1 MRNNGI
7 FFLLVAGSLFGMPQQ
22 AASQPTSNDP
32 KVGDIIVANV
42 TTMACRTEGA
52 VDKTKWLARQ
62 GDPEAAVEFMVQNC
76 IPIKMGHTGT
86 LVTAIRYGYNG
97 VCVRWRGEP
106 DCLWSPRGQL
116 LSTSADKN

>member
-1 MRNNGI
+1 MPASSASPSGRD
-7 FFLLVAGSLFGMPQQ
+7 AGSRSRRSG
-22 AASQPTSNDP
+22 AT
-32 KVGDIIVANV
+32 
-42 TTMACRTEGA
+42 CRTEDA

-62 GDPEAAVEFMVQNC
+62 GDPEAAVEFMVLNC

-116 LSTSADKN
+116 MSMSADKN